1 MKAIKEL
8 KLRLPNERK
17 AKGHSSTLNALKYAL
32 QCVKQVR
39 GEGVFLFVTSSDNVP
54 LLVFF
59 SAFIM
64 LTAKCIYILN
74 DINISSQQ
82 GVLPSVECRGMS
94 RLQS

>member
-74 DINISSQQ
+74 DIHT
-82 GVLPSVECRGMS
+82 LTDFFF
-94 RLQS
+94 

>member
-39 GEGVFLFVTSSDNVP
+39 GRSLFSLIFTA
-54 LLVFF
+54 LWF
-59 SAFIM
+59 SPHPPPPHPPP
-64 LTAKCIYILN
+64 
-74 DINISSQQ
+74 
-82 GVLPSVECRGMS
+82 G
-94 RLQS
+94 

>member
-39 GEGVFLFVTSSDNVP
+39 GEEVFL
-54 LLVFF
+54 
-59 SAFIM
+59 
-64 LTAKCIYILN
+64 
-74 DINISSQQ
+74 
-82 GVLPSVECRGMS
+82 SVG
-94 RLQS
+94 L